1 MNEEVIHYEDMQNL
15 SEKVMNAE
23 QLENSSPP
31 SILPV
36 DTGAGAGAIAG
47 LAVGYVL
54 LLLIRRKIRN
64 DLSRFRDP
72 SQRASIY
79 FAEVFLLS

>member
-1 MNEEVIHYEDMQNL
+1 MNG
-15 SEKVMNAE
+15 E
-23 QLENSSPP
+23 QLENSSPL

-36 DTGAGAGAIAG
+36 DTGAGAGAVAG

-64 DLSRFRDP
+64 DLSRFSGP
-72 SQRASIY
+72 QSKSIDL
-79 FAEVFLLS
+79 FR